1 MFSFAVLA
9 GTVITTIPR
18 GGSLHAT
25 VSIINIYKEGNLAI
39 QQAGKNMS
47 AKVLVVCKQ
56 CPLLRRGEQE
66 ENSRLSSGELKGREG
81 ERRASPSKSWIF
93 PCRGWSREV
102 KSWLMYCP
110 LLMEKEGLWRQAEL
124 GSNLSSCNLWKKT
137 G

>member
-1 MFSFAVLA
+1 MILKLFPFAVLA
-9 GTVITTIPR
+9 GTIITTIPR

-66 ENSRLSSGELKGREG
+66 EDSRLSSGGAQG
-81 ERRASPSKSWIF
+81 PRRGKESLSEQVMDLSMP
-93 PCRGWSREV
+93 
-102 KSWLMYCP
+102 WLV
-110 LLMEKEGLWRQAEL
+110 
-124 GSNLSSCNLWKKT
+124 
-137 G
+137 

>member
-47 AKVLVVCKQ
+47 AKVIVVCKQ
-56 CPLLRRGEQE
+56 CPLLRRGEHE
-66 ENSRLSSGELKGREG
+66 ENSILSSRGAQGQR
-81 ERRASPSKSWIF
+81 RRASPNKSWIF
-93 PCRGWSREV
+93 PHHGWSREV

-110 LLMEKEGLWRQAEL
+110 LLMEKEGLWSQAEL